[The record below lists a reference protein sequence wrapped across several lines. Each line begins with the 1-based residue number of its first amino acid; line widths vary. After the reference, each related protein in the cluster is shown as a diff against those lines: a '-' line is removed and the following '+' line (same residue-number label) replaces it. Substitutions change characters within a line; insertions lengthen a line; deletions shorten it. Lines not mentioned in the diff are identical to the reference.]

1 MREWNWFTLGSV
13 LALAVMIGLA
23 FTLGP
28 LSGWPVLA
36 ALTAIVLSVL
46 GVVRALDT

>member
-1 MREWNWFTLGSV
+1 MIDWNWYTLGSV

-23 FTLGP
+23 FVLGP
-28 LSGWPVLA
+28 LSGWPMLA
-36 ALTAIVLSVL
+36 AATAIVLSVL